1 MQRTSPK
8 TKVAVDLDQVLGS
21 FIFKLSVGIVM
32 VLGAV
37 PLCCQLAVDFDHSD
51 KQYYCIW
58 FLAGVICEF
67 IWGMTTVVLCTRPE
81 QLEAHRRPVTIELVI
96 ENTIEVTCSI
106 CLQRPKSVLLLPCRH
121 LCLCPQCSAHLPEAV
136 CPLCRCG
143 VQQRIETFI

>member
-51 KQYYCIW
+51 KHPS
-58 FLAGVICEF
+58 A
-67 IWGMTTVVLCTRPE
+67 
-81 QLEAHRRPVTIELVI
+81 
-96 ENTIEVTCSI
+96 
-106 CLQRPKSVLLLPCRH
+106 PCRH